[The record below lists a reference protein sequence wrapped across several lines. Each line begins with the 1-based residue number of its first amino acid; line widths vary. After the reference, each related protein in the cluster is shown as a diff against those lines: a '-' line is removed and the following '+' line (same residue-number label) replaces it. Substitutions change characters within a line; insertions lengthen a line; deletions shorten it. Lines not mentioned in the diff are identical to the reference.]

1 MKQLTEIMKQLTP
14 MKSLKLRLNALL
26 FATAT
31 AVLITDLG
39 GAEKPSDPDI
49 ALKPAHVIVNPWL
62 RHIPPTKRQGVPGI
76 ERTAKGRLWAV
87 YGRDVE
93 STRNYQ
99 VLIRS
104 DDDGK
109 SWSDAQLMILPRR
122 GVRAMSAT
130 NWIDPQGRLWVFWGQ
145 AFGVQDGRY
154 GIFAIVSDDPD
165 ADELQ
170 WSAPRRLGD
179 GIMLNKPTVLSNG
192 DWLLTSSV
200 WKTDNSI
207 KVYAS
212 TNQGESFSLR
222 GTANIAD
229 PKTRGPDE
237 PMIVERKD
245 GSLWMLVRMQG
256 LAETIST
263 DRGKTW
269 APVQRSSIKHCTARF
284 FVRRL
289 KSGSLLLV
297 KHGPLDQRVG
307 REQLT
312 AYVSD
317 DDGKTWSGG
326 LMIDERADVT
336 YPDGVQAED
345 GRIYIIYDHQRTP
358 LGEVLMAT
366 FTEEDVRAGEP
377 VSDKIRLR
385 GRVARLPIEKADAQV
400 KP

>member
-1 MKQLTEIMKQLTP
+1 MNTQ
-14 MKSLKLRLNALL
+14 
-26 FATAT
+26 
-31 AVLITDLG
+31 LITVFAALWCCHIASADG
-39 GAEKPSDPDI
+39 PTDPDI
-49 ALKPAHVIVNPWL
+49 ALKPAHVIVNPW
-62 RHIPPTKRQGVPGI
+62 RFHIPSTKRQGVPGI

-93 STRNYQ
+93 SSRNYQ
-99 VLIRS
+99 VLTFS

-109 SWSDAQLMILPRR
+109 SWSDAQLIILPRR
-122 GVRAMSAT
+122 GVRAMSASI
-130 NWIDPQGRLWVFWGQ
+130 WIDPQWRLWVFWGQ
-145 AFGVQDGRY
+145 AFGAQDGRY
-154 GIFAIVSDDPD
+154 GIFAIMSDDPD
-165 ADELQ
+165 SDELQ

-179 GIMLNKPTVLSNG
+179 EIMLNKPTALADGN
-192 DWLLTSSV
+192 WLLTSSV
-200 WKTDNSI
+200 WKMDNSI

-212 TNQGESFSLR
+212 TDQGETFTLR

-229 PKTRGPDE
+229 LKTRGSDQ
-237 PMIVERKD
+237 PMIIERKD
-245 GSLWMLVRMQG
+245 RSLWMLVRMQG

-269 APVQRSSIKHCTARF
+269 SPVQRSSIMHCTSHF

-289 KSGSLLLV
+289 MSGSLPLV

-307 REQLT
+307 RHQLT

-317 DDGKTWSGG
+317 DDGKTRSGR
-326 LMIDERADVT
+326 LMIDEREDVT

-366 FTEEDVRAGEP
+366 FTEIDVRAGEP
-377 VSDKIRLR
+377 VNDKIRLR
-385 GRVARLPIEKADAQV
+385 SKVARLPIEQADVQV

>member
-1 MKQLTEIMKQLTP
+1 MKIQLI
-14 MKSLKLRLNALL
+14 
-26 FATAT
+26 T
-31 AVLITDLG
+31 AVAALWSCHVAW
-39 GAEKPSDPDI
+39 AEKPDPDI
-49 ALKPAHVIVNPWL
+49 ALEPAHVIANPW
-62 RHIPPTKRQGVPGI
+62 RFHIPPTKRQGVPGI

-99 VLIRS
+99 VLTFS

-122 GVRAMSAT
+122 SVRAMSASI
-130 NWIDPQGRLWVFWGQ
+130 WIDPKGRLWVFWGQ
-145 AFGVQDGRY
+145 AFGAQDGRY
-154 GIFAIVSDDPD
+154 GIFAIMSDDAD
-165 ADELQ
+165 ADEPQ

-212 TNQGESFSLR
+212 TDQGKSFTLR

-245 GSLWMLVRMQG
+245 GSLWMLVRMRG

-269 APVQRSSIKHCTARF
+269 APVQRSSIKHCTSRF

-289 KSGSLLLV
+289 MSGCLLLV

-326 LMIDERADVT
+326 LMIDEREDVT
-336 YPDGVQAED
+336 YPDGVQAKD

-385 GRVARLPIEKADAQV
+385 RKVARLPIEQSDAQV

>member
-1 MKQLTEIMKQLTP
+1 MKIQLI
-14 MKSLKLRLNALL
+14 
-26 FATAT
+26 T
-31 AVLITDLG
+31 AVAALWSCHVAW
-39 GAEKPSDPDI
+39 AEEPDPDI
-49 ALKPAHVIVNPWL
+49 ALEPAHVVVNPW
-62 RHIPPTKRQGVPGI
+62 RFHIPPTKRQGVPGI

-99 VLIRS
+99 VLTFS

-109 SWSDAQLMILPRR
+109 SWSNAQLMILPRR
-122 GVRAMSAT
+122 GVRAMSASI
-130 NWIDPQGRLWVFWGQ
+130 WIDPQGRLWVFWGQ
-145 AFGVQDGRY
+145 AFGAQDGRY

-165 ADELQ
+165 ADEPQ

-212 TNQGESFSLR
+212 TNQGESFTLR

-237 PMIVERKD
+237 PMIIERKD

-263 DRGKTW
+263 TG
-269 APVQRSSIKHCTARF
+269 A
-284 FVRRL
+284 
-289 KSGSLLLV
+289 
-297 KHGPLDQRVG
+297 KHGPPCN
-307 REQLT
+307 
-312 AYVSD
+312 A
-317 DDGKTWSGG
+317 
-326 LMIDERADVT
+326 
-336 YPDGVQAED
+336 VQSSIAL
-345 GRIYIIYDHQRTP
+345 HAFSFA
-358 LGEVLMAT
+358 V
-366 FTEEDVRAGEP
+366 
-377 VSDKIRLR
+377 
-385 GRVARLPIEKADAQV
+385 
-400 KP
+400 

>member
-1 MKQLTEIMKQLTP
+1 
-14 MKSLKLRLNALL
+14 
-26 FATAT
+26 
-31 AVLITDLG
+31 
-39 GAEKPSDPDI
+39 
-49 ALKPAHVIVNPWL
+49 
-62 RHIPPTKRQGVPGI
+62 
-76 ERTAKGRLWAV
+76 
-87 YGRDVE
+87 VE
-93 STRNYQ
+93 SSRNYQ
-99 VLIRS
+99 VLTFS

-154 GIFAIVSDDPD
+154 GIFAIVSDNPD

-212 TNQGESFSLR
+212 TDQGESFTLR

-237 PMIVERKD
+237 PMIIERKD

-269 APVQRSSIKHCTARF
+269 APVQRSSIKHCTSRF

-297 KHGPLDQRVG
+297 KHGPLNKRVG
-307 REQLT
+307 RQQLT

-326 LMIDERADVT
+326 LMIDEREDVT
-336 YPDGVQAED
+336 YPDGVQAGD

-385 GRVARLPIEKADAQV
+385 GKVARLPIKQADAQV